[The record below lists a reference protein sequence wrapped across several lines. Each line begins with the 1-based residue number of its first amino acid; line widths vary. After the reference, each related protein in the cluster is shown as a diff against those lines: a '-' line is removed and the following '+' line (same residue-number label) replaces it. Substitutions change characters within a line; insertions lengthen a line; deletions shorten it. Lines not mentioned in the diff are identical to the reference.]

1 MLYPSINDLLK
12 KADSRYTLVMMA
24 SKRARQLV
32 EGDSPNVDEIS
43 NKPVSIAIHEIAED
57 KIGYTRN
64 SDDNIE
70 DQETDENIENIENIE
85 DIETIENDESTED
98 N

>member
-32 EGDSPNVDEIS
+32 DGDTPNVDEKS
-43 NKPVSIAIHEIAED
+43 NKPVSIAIHEIAQD
-57 KIGYTRN
+57 KIGYTRASKENMDEQEAEENFENEEN
-64 SDDNIE
+64 SETIDNTE
-70 DQETDENIENIENIE
+70 RIENN
-85 DIETIENDESTED
+85 
-98 N
+98 